1 VNGADT
7 EMLARLSLFSG
18 LTRPQLEAI
27 AHRYDEEFV
36 PEGQR
41 ILRKGLTGSGL
52 YVILDGEAKVTLG
65 DEELATLGRG
75 EFFGE
80 VSSLL
85 GGAPTADVVARTP
98 LRCLVIPG
106 PDVESFLLE
115 NPPVAVNMVKA
126 EAGRLSRILEWKG

>member
-1 VNGADT
+1 MNGADT